1 MSKKKAKTIR
11 IIIVLLF
18 VAGVALAGVYKF
30 SVKDITMKFVS
41 GSKAVEVVI
50 PGSDAKNMQVSE
62 LHFKVRQMVISKVLI
77 YRTFKSICL
86 RNVSYGEFAS
96 LIDPER
102 SSPMQYLADSL
113 QFEDPDGV
121 VIALNENGQAVLRS
135 QASTFWLE
143 RIMISE
149 VWLIICALAM
159 IACYVAEEQH
169 ADNRSNHGPVA
180 EAKRFVRDFRKYW
193 EYMVFAAK
201 ADLNAE
207 VANSYLNRLWWLL
220 EPLFSMLVYVV
231 VFGRLMGR
239 SIDNYATFVFSS
251 LLMWNYFTKTI
262 NYSVKLVR
270 NNRDI
275 VTKVYVPKFVLL
287 VCNMMLNL
295 FKLAF
300 SLIILIPM
308 LFIFKVSI
316 GINIFWVLPAYV
328 IMILI
333 SFGAGMILLHYGVY
347 IDDLSYAVGILLQMM
362 MFLSGTFYDVMT
374 TLSFPLNTIMISMNP
389 MAMLIDTMRNGLLYN
404 TATNLPLLAIW
415 FVISLIL
422 CYIGIHIVYKN
433 ENAYVKVV

>member
-1 MSKKKAKTIR
+1 MSKKKAKIVR
-11 IIIVLLF
+11 IVILLLF
-18 VAGVALAGVYKF
+18 LAGVVAAGVYKF
-30 SVKDITMKFVS
+30 SVKDITLRFVS
-41 GSKAVEVVI
+41 AGDTVELVI
-50 PGSDAKNMQVSE
+50 PGSDAAHMQVSQ
-62 LHFKVRQMVISKVLI
+62 LRFDSPSLSVKKIQI

-86 RNVSYGEFAS
+86 RNVAFGELAS
-96 LIDPER
+96 LIDPEQ
-102 SSPMQYLADSL
+102 SSPMQYLPDSL
-113 QFEDPDGV
+113 LFEDPDGV
-121 VIALNENGQAVLRS
+121 VITLNESGKALLKS

-143 RIMISE
+143 RIMLSE
-149 VWLIICALAM
+149 VWLIVCALAM

-169 ADNRSNHGPVA
+169 VDNRSNHGPIA
-180 EAKRFVRDFRKYW
+180 EAKRFIRDFRKYW

-231 VFGRLMGR
+231 VFGRLMGQ
-239 SIDNYATFVFSS
+239 SIENYATFVFSA

-287 VCNMMLNL
+287 ISNMMLNL

-300 SLIILIPM
+300 SMIILIPM
-308 LFIFKVSI
+308 LFIFRVTI
-316 GINIFWVLPAYV
+316 GVNIFWVIPAYV
-328 IMILI
+328 IMILV
-333 SFGAGMILLHYGVY
+333 SFGAGMIFLHYGVY

-362 MFLSGTFYDVMT
+362 MFLSGIFYDTMT
-374 TLSFPLNTIMISMNP
+374 TLSFPLNTVMISVNP

>member
-1 MSKKKAKTIR
+1 MSKKKAKIIR
-11 IIIVLLF
+11 MIILLLF
-18 VAGVALAGVYKF
+18 VAGVAGAGLYKF

-41 GSKAVEVVI
+41 GESAVEVVI

-62 LHFKVRQMVISKVLI
+62 LCFDSHSLQVKKILI

-96 LIDPER
+96 MIDPEQ
-102 SSPMQYLADSL
+102 SSPMQYLPDSL
-113 QFEDPDGV
+113 LFEDPDGV
-121 VIALNENGQAVLRS
+121 VITLNENGKALLKS

-143 RIMISE
+143 RIMLSE

-169 ADNRSNHGPVA
+169 ADNRSNHGPIA

-231 VFGRLMGR
+231 VFGRLMGQ
-239 SIDNYATFVFSS
+239 SIENYATFVFSA

-287 VCNMMLNL
+287 ISNMMLNL

-300 SLIILIPM
+300 SMIILIPM
-308 LFIFKVSI
+308 LFIFRVTV
-316 GINIFWVLPAYV
+316 GVNIFWVIPAYV
-328 IMILI
+328 IMILV
-333 SFGAGMILLHYGVY
+333 SFGAGMIFLHYGVY

-362 MFLSGTFYDVMT
+362 MFLSGIFYDTMT
-374 TLSFPLNTIMISMNP
+374 TLSFPLNTIMISVNP

-422 CYIGIHIVYKN
+422 CYIGVHIVYKN

>member
-1 MSKKKAKTIR
+1 MSKEKAKIIR
-11 IIIVLLF
+11 IIILLLF
-18 VAGVALAGVYKF
+18 VAGVVIVGAYKF
-30 SVKDITMKFVS
+30 SVKDITLKFVS
-41 GSKAVEVVI
+41 GQDAVEIVI

-62 LHFKVRQMVISKVLI
+62 LRFDTQSLTVKKILI

-86 RNVSYGEFAS
+86 RNVGYGEFAS
-96 LIDPER
+96 MIDQEQ
-102 SSPMQYLADSL
+102 SSPLQYMADSL
-113 QFEDPDGV
+113 LFEDSDGV
-121 VIALNENGQAVLRS
+121 VITLNESGKALLKS

-149 VWLIICALAM
+149 VWMIVCALAM
-159 IACYVAEEQH
+159 IACYVAEEQQ
-169 ADNRSNHGPVA
+169 ADNWSNHGPVA

-193 EYMVFAAK
+193 QYMVFAAK

-239 SIDNYATFVFSS
+239 SIENYATFVFSA

-287 VCNMMLNL
+287 ICNMMLNF
-295 FKLAF
+295 FKLIF

-333 SFGAGMILLHYGVY
+333 SFGAGMIFLHYGVY

-404 TATNLPLLAIW
+404 TVTNLPLLAIW
-415 FVISLIL
+415 FAISMIL
-422 CYIGIHIVYKN
+422 CYVGIHIVYKN